1 VVADTQQLGKTET
14 KELTVTLVRH
24 GRIAELIINGASTGQ
39 RKLNPMPPIMYPEM
53 FERLQ
58 EFDADRN
65 LNVLVMHGAGEEAF
79 TVGGD
84 LRAVGPSLNNY
95 QDVIERYWN
104 PNTEPLSPWV
114 IRLGLYSI
122 DIKKPVIAAVKG
134 YCLGVG
140 LMIIGQHADLVVCS
154 EDSTFGLT
162 EIKRGLGGGTGAR
175 ANLGRYIPFRLAM
188 KLVLTGGSVGAGR
201 GRADRFGERSCA
213 ERPGF
218 RPCLGAGRG
227 DRRHAATANPLR
239 EGIPEEESGPAL
251 LAVGRVRRRDVH
263 PQPGVS
269 GCKRGCE
276 RISREAYAELS
287 GAVSYG

>member
-188 KLVLTGGSVGAGR
+188 KLVLTGGSVGA
-201 GRADRFGERSCA
+201 AEA
-213 ERPGF
+213 ERTGLVNEVVPKDQVFARAWELAEEIAAMPPLPIRSEKEFLKRSLDLPYSQLVGY
-218 RPCLGAGRG
+218 G
-227 DRRHAATANPLR
+227 DAMSILNQVSQDAK
-239 EGIPEEESGPAL
+239 E
-251 LAVGRVRRRDVH
+251 
-263 PQPGVS
+263 GVS
-269 GCKRGCE
+269 AFLEKRTPNFQG
-276 RISREAYAELS
+276 R
-287 GAVSYG
+287 